1 MKFLYYSILMILFP
15 AWLQAQEQTSTAKLP
30 DGTYP
35 VIVKVNL
42 LDKKKNF
49 LEGEVWIQAKDGSE
63 EKVLLEKVDKGKF
76 IKLVSNK
83 ANRDY
88 EIGGSIGEI
97 DLQPQVITVPKNTK
111 KQQIFSKDF
120 VVDVEESEIGV
131 PKPVTLRIK
140 IYDDKRNLVD
150 GEIKIVDLDDRELKG
165 LKRVEKGIYEA
176 EFLNTKAQEY
186 NISVSENNFLYENIM
201 SFIPAASERPQLF
214 EEEFFVKV
222 TSKPVVAQTQTK
234 KKEQPK
240 KEQVAAAQLGGK
252 EALPLP
258 APGKRIVLRNV
269 YFGAGSAV
277 LQPSSHYSLDQ
288 LHALLMK
295 NPSIKIEIA
304 GHTDNIGNPATNQ
317 ALSQR
322 RAEAVVLYLLKK
334 GIARERLTAVGY
346 GDEKPIAT
354 NDDEKEGRELNRR
367 IDFVILED

>member
-1 MKFLYYSILMILFP
+1 MKLLYYCFLISLLP
-15 AWLQAQEQTSTAKLP
+15 TWLQAQEQLSAKLP

-49 LEGEVWIQAKDGSE
+49 LEGDIWIQPTDGSE
-63 EKVLLEKVDKGKF
+63 EKIFLEKVEKGKF

-83 ANRDY
+83 ENRDY
-88 EIGGSIGEI
+88 TISGTIGEI
-97 DLQPQVITVPKNTK
+97 DLQPQVVTVPKNTK

-120 VVDVEESEIGV
+120 VVDIVEDEIGA

-150 GEIKIVDLDDRELKG
+150 GEVKIVDLDDREFQG
-165 LKRVEKGIYEA
+165 LRRIEKGIYEA

-186 NISVSENNFLYENIM
+186 NISVSENNFLYENVM
-201 SFIPAASERPQLF
+201 SYIPAAAKNPQVF

-234 KKEQPK
+234 KKEEPK

-252 EALPLP
+252 DALPLP
-258 APGKRIVLRNV
+258 SPGKRVVLRNV

-277 LQPSSHYSLDQ
+277 LQPSSYYSLDQ
-288 LHALLMK
+288 LHALLVK
-295 NPSIKIEIA
+295 NPSLKIEIA
-304 GHTDNIGNPATNQ
+304 GHTDNIGNPTTNQ
-317 ALSQR
+317 VLSQR

-334 GIARERLTAVGY
+334 GIPRERLIAVGY

-367 IDFVILED
+367 IDFAILED

>member
-1 MKFLYYSILMILFP
+1 MKLLYYFFILISLFP
-15 AWLQAQEQTSTAKLP
+15 ACLLAQEQQLSAKLP

-35 VIVKVNL
+35 VIFKVNL

-49 LEGEVWIQAKDGSE
+49 LEGEIWIRPTDGSE
-63 EKVLLEKVDKGKF
+63 DKIFLEKVEKGKF
-76 IKLVSNK
+76 LKLLSNSE
-83 ANRDY
+83 NRDY
-88 EIGGSIGEI
+88 EMGGSIGNI
-97 DLQPQVITVPKNTK
+97 DLQIQVITVPKNTK

-120 VVDVEESEIGV
+120 AVDITEDEIGA

-150 GEIKIVDLDDRELKG
+150 GEIKIVDLDDREFKG
-165 LKRVEKGIYEA
+165 LRRVEKGIYEA
-176 EFLNTKAQEY
+176 EFLNQKAQEY

-201 SFIPAASERPQLF
+201 SYIPAANDRPQVF

-222 TSKPVVAQTQTK
+222 TSKPAVAQNK
-234 KKEQPK
+234 KKEEPK

-252 EALPLP
+252 DALPLP
-258 APGKRIVLRNV
+258 APGKRVVLRNV

-277 LQPSSHYSLDQ
+277 LQPASYEALDQ
-288 LHALLMK
+288 LHALLLK
-295 NPSIKIEIA
+295 NPSLKIEIA
-304 GHTDNIGNPATNQ
+304 GHTDNIGNPATNR

-334 GIARERLTAVGY
+334 GIARERLRAVGY